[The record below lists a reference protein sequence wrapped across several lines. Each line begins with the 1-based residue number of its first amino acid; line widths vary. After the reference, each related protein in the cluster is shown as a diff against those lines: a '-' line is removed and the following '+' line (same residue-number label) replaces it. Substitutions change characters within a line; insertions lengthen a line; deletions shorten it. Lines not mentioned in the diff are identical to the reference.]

1 MVCEWKFEEELD
13 VRIVSCISLKIFNN
27 YEKKKNHD
35 YTVKKKKKKTS
46 RQHLKKRLR

>member
-35 YTVKKKKKKTS
+35 YTVKKKTKTS
-46 RQHLKKRLR
+46 RQHLKK